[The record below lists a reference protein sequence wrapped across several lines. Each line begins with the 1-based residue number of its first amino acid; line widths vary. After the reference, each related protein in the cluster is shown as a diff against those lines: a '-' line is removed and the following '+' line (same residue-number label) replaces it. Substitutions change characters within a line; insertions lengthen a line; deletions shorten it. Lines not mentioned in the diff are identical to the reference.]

1 MIRDNDWLKNR
12 LLFFLQNNFSDVP
25 VNNNIQICF
34 GRFAKA
40 RLGSIKLNPKNNQTV
55 ITLTSYFKDEKIPQ
69 YVVDGTIIH
78 ELVHY
83 AHGFSSPLAQSFRHP
98 HQGGVIRQEMT
109 KRGLDNYFIKSKIW
123 LKQNWPSI
131 VGTKT
136 RARRRRIIRRRRVN
150 IFSLLRF
157 FDF

>member
-1 MIRDNDWLKNR
+1 MVRDNDWLKQR
-12 LLFFLQNNFSDVP
+12 LLFFLQNYFSDL
-25 VNNNIQICF
+25 QIKNDIVILF
-34 GRFAKA
+34 GRKAKA
-40 RLGSIKLNPKNNQTV
+40 RLGSIKLNPENNQTI

-69 YVVDGTIIH
+69 YIVDSTIIH

-98 HQGGVIRQEMT
+98 HQGGIIRKEMAS
-109 KRGLDNYFIKSKIW
+109 RGLDDYFLKSKIW

-131 VGTKT
+131 VGVKMRT
-136 RARRRRIIRRRRVN
+136 RRRRIVRRRRVN
-150 IFSLLRF
+150 IFNLLRF